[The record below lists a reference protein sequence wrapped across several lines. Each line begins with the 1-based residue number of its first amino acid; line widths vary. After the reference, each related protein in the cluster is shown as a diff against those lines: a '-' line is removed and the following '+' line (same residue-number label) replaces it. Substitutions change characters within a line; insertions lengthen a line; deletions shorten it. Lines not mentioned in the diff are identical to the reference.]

1 MHKSHSTSPEINGA
15 ERSSRGK
22 ACLALWPAQGTE
34 AQGLWDTGFATG
46 RCAVG
51 EGSGGAESW
60 AEQPCPVPCPVPCK
74 LPCASRAQPHS
85 VAGLRGP
92 GGSSPSL
99 VFGTCTLGMWRV
111 SPPGSV
117 HPRHSHPWVQF
128 SALSPASESREEFLF
143 KVSQVVLLSA
153 GGQHRPAQLQPCQTR
168 EGDTFVSVCNLSGD
182 RSTQPNYEK
191 RQIRDTTSLGK
202 GFAHKSGVFY
212 KNCPPVRDKITA
224 AQSRGGWSRRR
235 GRRGQE

>member
-1 MHKSHSTSPEINGA
+1 MEQREAAEAKHVWLSGQPRAQRHRGCGTLGLPQGA
-15 ERSSRGK
+15 VQWERAWEGQRAGLSSR
-22 ACLALWPAQGTE
+22 
-34 AQGLWDTGFATG
+34 
-46 RCAVG
+46 
-51 EGSGGAESW
+51 
-60 AEQPCPVPCPVPCK
+60 VPCPVPCK

-92 GGSSPSL
+92 GGSSPSS

-168 EGDTFVSVCNLSGD
+168 EGDTFGSVCNLSGD

-212 KNCPPVRDKITA
+212 ENCPPVRDKITA
-224 AQSRGGWSRRR
+224 AQSRGGWSGRR